1 MSVLGIIGGLGPMA
15 TAYFLQ
21 LITQMTDAQI
31 DQDHVEIL
39 IHSKPQIPDR
49 TSFILG
55 KNSSSPVPDMVKVGK
70 GLAEQGADIL
80 AMPCV
85 TAHFFQKELE
95 EAIGIPI
102 INAIEETV
110 IYLKERDVRKVGIM
124 ATDGTIESGI
134 FQKALEEAGMEV
146 YLPSQVQ
153 QKNVMYLIYENVK
166 AGKPLELPVF
176 RDVSEELLGRGAEVI
191 LLGCT
196 ELSLLKRD
204 YDLEPWYLDVME
216 VLARK
221 AVLSCKKLAPQY
233 EELFS
238 DKLLS

>member
-21 LITQMTDAQI
+21 LITQMTDAAT
-31 DQDHVEIL
+31 DQEHMEIL

-49 TSFILG
+49 TRFILG
-55 KNSSSPVPDMVKVGK
+55 RSEKSPVPDMVEIGK
-70 GLAEQGADIL
+70 ALAAQGADVL
-80 AMPCV
+80 AIPCI
-85 TAHFFQKELE
+85 TAHYFQKELE

-102 INAIEETV
+102 INAIEETAD
-110 IYLKERDVRKVGIM
+110 YLKERGITKVGIM

-134 FQKALEEAGMEV
+134 FQKALEERGMEV
-146 YLPSQVQ
+146 IVPSAKQ

-166 AGKPLELPVF
+166 AGKKLELPVF
-176 RDVSEELLGRGAEVI
+176 EEVSGELLKKGAQVI

-204 YDLEPWYLDVME
+204 YELEPMYLDVME
-216 VLARK
+216 ILARK
-221 AVLSCKKLAPQY
+221 AVLSCKKLSAQY
-233 EELFS
+233 EEL
-238 DKLLS
+238 LSK

>member
-21 LITQMTDAQI
+21 LLTQMTDAQI
-31 DQDHVEIL
+31 DQEHVEIL

-49 TSFILG
+49 TSYILG
-55 KNSSSPVPDMVKVGK
+55 NSDKSPVTDMVEVGR
-70 GLAEQGADIL
+70 GLVKQGADIL
-80 AMPCV
+80 AIPCI
-85 TAHFFQKELE
+85 TAHYFQKELE
-95 EAIGIPI
+95 AAIGIPI
-102 INAIEETV
+102 INAIDETV
-110 IYLKERDVRKVGIM
+110 KYLKDRGIDKVGIM

-134 FQKALEEAGMEV
+134 FQKALEEEGVEV
-146 YLPSQVQ
+146 FVPSQAQ

-166 AGKPLELPVF
+166 AGKKLELPIF
-176 RDVSEELLGRGAEVI
+176 QEVSDELLGNGAQVI

-204 YDLEPWYLDVME
+204 YDLAPLYLDVME

-221 AVLSCKKLAPQY
+221 AVLSCKKLNPKY
-233 EELFS
+233 EDLFS
-238 DKLLS
+238 

>member
-21 LITQMTDAQI
+21 LITQMTDAQT
-31 DQDHVEIL
+31 DQEHAEIL

-55 KNSSSPVPDMVKVGK
+55 KSNNSPVPDMVEVGK

-80 AMPCV
+80 AIPCI

-110 IYLKERDVRKVGIM
+110 IYLRDRDIRKVGIM

-146 YLPSQVQ
+146 FVPSKTQ

-166 AGKPLELPVF
+166 AGKTLELSVF
-176 RDVSEELLGRGAEVI
+176 QKVSEELLGRGAQVI

-204 YDLEPWYLDVME
+204 YDLAPLYLDVME

-233 EELFS
+233 DELFS
-238 DKLLS
+238 EKILS